1 MREKWFLQTK
11 RADFNRIAEKYKVSP
26 VIARIIRNR
35 DIIEDKDIY
44 EYLNADISHIG
55 SPWLFK
61 DMDKAV
67 DILRIKI
74 SQRNKIRI
82 ICDYDV
88 DGITSGYILLRAL
101 RERGAYIDIVVPH
114 RIEDG
119 YGINEKLIKKAFD
132 DDVDTILTCDNGIAA
147 YYQIQYAKNLGMTVI
162 VTDHH
167 EVPFEEQEGMKKYLI
182 PNADAIINHKQQDC
196 SYPFKE
202 LCGAMV
208 AYQLISALYESMGV
222 GNNEVRKFLPYAAIG
237 TVCDV
242 VELKGENRTVV
253 KLGMEELK
261 HSKDIGIN
269 TLIEECKLDKN
280 HLNSFHFGFIIGP
293 CLNASGRLD
302 TAKCAI
308 ELLDCQDSVKAE
320 RYAKKLVELN
330 AERKAMTDKG
340 AKEAIQIAKDLEDKV
355 LVIYLKNC
363 HESIAGIIAGRVREQ
378 YNKPTFILTDAEQGV
393 KGSGRSIEEYDMYA
407 ELTKVKDILSKF
419 GGHKMAAGISLEREN
434 IELLRKKLNE
444 NCNLSEEDLYLKVWI
459 DMQLPL
465 EYVTMD
471 FVKQLDVIKPYG
483 KGNEK
488 PVFAEKKLKLIKLQ
502 IAGKNNNVLK
512 MVLENSNHYRMTAV
526 KFNSAQNFMIYMREM
541 FGEEEINKALQGIK
555 NNIEFMVTYYPEI
568 NEYHGR
574 TNLQIVIDRFC

>member
-1 MREKWFLQTK
+1 M
-11 RADFNRIAEKYKVSP
+11 
-26 VIARIIRNR
+26 
-35 DIIEDKDIY
+35 
-44 EYLNADISHIG
+44 
-55 SPWLFK
+55 
-61 DMDKAV
+61 
-67 DILRIKI
+67 
-74 SQRNKIRI
+74 
-82 ICDYDV
+82 
-88 DGITSGYILLRAL
+88 
-101 RERGAYIDIVVPH
+101 
-114 RIEDG
+114 
-119 YGINEKLIKKAFD
+119 
-132 DDVDTILTCDNGIAA
+132 
-147 YYQIQYAKNLGMTVI
+147 
-162 VTDHH
+162 
-167 EVPFEEQEGMKKYLI
+167 
-182 PNADAIINHKQQDC
+182 
-196 SYPFKE
+196 
-202 LCGAMV
+202 
-208 AYQLISALYESMGV
+208 
-222 GNNEVRKFLPYAAIG
+222 
-237 TVCDV
+237 
-242 VELKGENRTVV
+242 
-253 KLGMEELK
+253 
-261 HSKDIGIN
+261 
-269 TLIEECKLDKN
+269 
-280 HLNSFHFGFIIGP
+280 
-293 CLNASGRLD
+293 D

-340 AKEAIQIAKDLEDKV
+340 AEEAIQIAKDLEDKV

-526 KFNSAQNFMIYMREM
+526 KFNSAQNFMTYMREM